1 VFVVKKNG
9 AVMQQV
15 KPVNRKLVQS
25 DRKRRVLTIVGD
37 TQVGLWVVRS
47 LARNG
52 LEVHAITNTIHGQSA
67 HSRYPVSSW
76 LLANKPNEN
85 GFTEEIIGLAR
96 QLDVGSIMPVSE
108 GFHNA
113 LISLRDRLDE
123 ANIHLFSPSRE
134 CFDKATDKDF
144 VHELCHEL
152 GIPVAE
158 GMRLDE
164 LIEKG
169 PESTLEFPLVLRT
182 RRQNVSDG
190 KVPLKAAYARNLDE
204 LLKWHRQFESF
215 AYNVLVQEYHPGAEE
230 HVQILMHNGEMFM
243 TGDYIGE
250 HHMPLAGG
258 VTVQRIT
265 CNHQPVIDDTVR
277 LLKAL
282 NWEGIAGVQY
292 HYDPQTG
299 KYIFLEV
306 NPRFSGGLPT
316 VVMAGFEAPFNLWQS
331 HFEPDKMHKT
341 DYRLGLRSR
350 ILGGDANWFLGQ
362 LRRDELPPGQTHLS
376 KFKAAVTILW
386 HSGPWTKDDS
396 FLLADPKPF
405 YVDFKQMLKKLGARS
420 HEIVN

>member
-1 VFVVKKNG
+1 
-9 AVMQQV
+9 MQQV
-15 KPVNRKLVQS
+15 RPINRKRFQL
-25 DRKRRVLTIVGD
+25 DRRRRVLAIVGD

-52 LEVHAITNTIHGQSA
+52 LEVHAITNTKYGQSA
-67 HSRYPVSSW
+67 HSLYPASAW
-76 LLANKPNEN
+76 LLQHKPHQK
-85 GFTEEIIGLAR
+85 GFADEIIRLAT

-113 LISLRDRLDE
+113 LISIRDRLDA

-134 CFDKATDKDF
+134 CFDKATDKDY
-144 VHELCHEL
+144 VHELCQKL
-152 GIPVAE
+152 GIPVAN

-164 LIEKG
+164 LMAG
-169 PESTLEFPLVLRT
+169 NPASTLKFPLVLRT
-182 RRQNVSDG
+182 RKQNSGDG
-190 KVPLKAAYARNLDE
+190 QVPLKAAYARNLAE
-204 LLKWHRQFESF
+204 LLNWYQQFESF
-215 AYNVLVQEYHPGAEE
+215 AYNVLVAEYHPGAEE

-265 CNHQPVIDDTVR
+265 CHHQPVIDDTVK

-299 KYIFLEV
+299 KYIFLEC
-306 NPRFSGGLPT
+306 NPRFSGGLPS
-316 VVMAGFEAPFNLWQS
+316 VVMAGFDAPFNLWQT
-331 HFEPDKMHKT
+331 HFEPEKMKKT
-341 DYRLGLRSR
+341 PYRIGLRSR

-362 LRRDELPPGQTHLS
+362 LRSDELPPGQKHLS
-376 KFKAAVTILW
+376 RIRAFLTILW

-396 FLLADPKPF
+396 FLLSDPKPF
-405 YVDFKQMLKKLGARS
+405 FIDFIQMLKKLGARS